1 MSEEET
7 EGSFGCTTDHMSAA
21 GGRGTGELM
30 LWESAGSDKPAESE
44 QSAVKIHFSI
54 LLGVSGQNKLSSLAL
69 LTCTTLLL
77 PGPCPAPGA
86 WAQRPHTAPAAKA
99 QGQVRVGRQGCPQSC
114 LGGPGHCCPLWP
126 PVSMEPCFK
135 DARPAVS
142 TLSRRLSSLQPSG
155 PGSGVPSSPVAQ
167 LPEVSQ
173 AHLSAAS
180 THGCVIYSSVRPV
193 VMDCWPE
200 IRPRVLLC
208 LAPGTLDHWEFSHQ
222 RPNWPHV

>member
-21 GGRGTGELM
+21 GGGTGELM
-30 LWESAGSDKPAESE
+30 LWESAGSDRPAESE

-54 LLGVSGQNKLSSLAL
+54 LLGVSGQKKLSSLAL

-126 PVSMEPCFK
+126 PVSMEPCFN
-135 DARPAVS
+135 DARPGCLHSLKEAFF
-142 TLSRRLSSLQPSG
+142 LAAIRPWFRCPLLSSGPASRGVTGSPECGLHAWLCDLQQRQTCS
-155 PGSGVPSSPVAQ
+155 
-167 LPEVSQ
+167 
-173 AHLSAAS
+173 
-180 THGCVIYSSVRPV
+180 HG
-193 VMDCWPE
+193 
-200 IRPRVLLC
+200 LL
-208 LAPGTLDHWEFSHQ
+208 A
-222 RPNWPHV
+222 